1 MVKVGDKVVVTTDEY
16 APGCHAGS
24 ECVVAHVFN
33 DGIVRAEIIGGD
45 GYGWYLEQGEFTTPT
60 PHKDQT
66 DTYTKTLEI
75 LAGEELVTMARN
87 ICEVM
92 KDAS

>member
-16 APGCHAGS
+16 PVGCPTGAA
-24 ECVVAHVFN
+24 CYVAYVYDN
-33 DGIVRAEIIGGD
+33 GTIEASIIGGD
-45 GYGWYLEQGEFTTPT
+45 GCGWCLFAGDYELAT